1 MARLGPAGKVRR
13 LLEFLLGLR
22 DDRVLSALVEHG
34 FSDADRAKGW
44 DLLRTLGTTQCVP
57 APTSMN
63 DTAFD
68 TLDAWRQEWLR
79 LVHVSLAHG
88 FSELDAKLFRRIEKA
103 TQPSPEVVSVFL
115 SRFEKL
121 ERSSDATTQAA
132 LAKLRKRGFT
142 AERRDEATQM
152 LKAVLQ
158 FKPRELPDPEIRRA
172 AIRQA
177 EAALWAY
184 YVEWSQIAR
193 TVIKDVRLLE
203 LLGFREGRT
212 PDDETEEPAEATAET
227 SVPEAKSKT
236 AKRGRKK
243 R

>member
-1 MARLGPAGKVRR
+1 MARLGPAAKVRR

-22 DDRVLSALVEHG
+22 DDRVLAALAERG

-44 DLLRTLGTTQCVP
+44 DLLRALGMTQCVL
-57 APTSMN
+57 ASISRN
-63 DTAFD
+63 NSALDA
-68 TLDAWRQEWLR
+68 LDAWRKEWIR

-88 FSELDAKLFRRIEKA
+88 FADVDAKLLRRIDKA
-103 TQPSPEVVSVFL
+103 TLASPEVVAVFL

-121 ERSSDATTQAA
+121 ERSNDATTQAA
-132 LAKLRKRGFT
+132 LAKLRDRGFT
-142 AERRDEATQM
+142 AARRDEAREM
-152 LKAVLQ
+152 LREFLH
-158 FKPRELPDPEIRRA
+158 FKPPEIPDPEIRRA

-203 LLGFREGRT
+203 LLGFREGRAN
-212 PDDETEEPAEATAET
+212 DAEPEDKSAGTNT
-227 SVPEAKSKT
+227 GDAKRKAAKGKT
-236 AKRGRKK
+236 AKG
-243 R
+243 